1 MGLQAKFKAIFMM
14 LLRLMKKLVTL
25 ICSSETWK
33 KKRAWIGAFVGLR
46 AAYVYMNEYG
56 MNPFK
61 KSLNGDHVFLTGA
74 GSGLG

>member
-14 LLRLMKKLVTL
+14 LLRKLVTL